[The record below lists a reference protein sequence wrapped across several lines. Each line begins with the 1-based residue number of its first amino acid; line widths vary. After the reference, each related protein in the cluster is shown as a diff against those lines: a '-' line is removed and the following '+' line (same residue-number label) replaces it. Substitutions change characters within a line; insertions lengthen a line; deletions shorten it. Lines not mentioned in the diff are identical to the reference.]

1 MRAWPPFFRIFFL
14 PASLLGSRSLRKLLA
29 SRGPPFCFDCFLL
42 LLLIVYVCVCICVHL
57 CKRAYVEARD
67 NPWSMFFR
75 SLSPWVLRQSPSLT
89 GVPGHHVPRIHLS
102 TPRWAWDYKH
112 SPPCLAIKHRFS
124 GLNSS
129 LLACT
134 LQTDQSSH
142 PQRTPFPNCLAE
154 DRSQSPPSLWEL
166 VCSTPHFRVSIS
178 EPGSLCF
185 LLLPPSLSTAAA
197 GVRFMCVPLGFL

>member
-14 PASLLGSRSLRKLLA
+14 PASLLGSGSLRKLLA

-42 LLLIVYVCVCICVHL
+42 LLLIVYVCVCMCVHL

-112 SPPCLAIKHRFS
+112 SPCLAIKHRFS

-134 LQTDQSSH
+134 LQTEQSSH

-154 DRSQSPPSLWEL
+154 NRSQSPPSLWEL
-166 VCSTPHFRVSIS
+166 SIQLSVS
-178 EPGSLCF
+178 C
-185 LLLPPSLSTAAA
+185 A
-197 GVRFMCVPLGFL
+197 VPLTFVFPSQSLALPASCSSHHPCPQQLLE

>member
-1 MRAWPPFFRIFFL
+1 M
-14 PASLLGSRSLRKLLA
+14 RKLLA

-42 LLLIVYVCVCICVHL
+42 LLLIAYVCVYMCVHL
-57 CKRAYVEARD
+57 CKSAYVEARD

-75 SLSPWVLRQSPSLT
+75 SLSPWVLRQSLSLT

-102 TPRWAWDYKH
+102 TPHWAWDYKH
-112 SPPCLAIKHRFS
+112 SPPCLAIQHRFS

-142 PQRTPFPNCLAE
+142 PRRTPFPNCLAE
-154 DRSQSPPSLWEL
+154 DRSQSPPSFWEL
-166 VCSTPHFRVSIS
+166 SVQLSVS
-178 EPGSLCF
+178 C
-185 LLLPPSLSTAAA
+185 A
-197 GVRFMCVPLGFL
+197 VPLTFVSPSHSLALPASCSSHHPCPQQLLE